1 MGGRGGVWEVGE
13 VGEVLVWPAMTVPR
27 THVCGTVVVGQ
38 TRKVWAGR

>member
-27 THVCGTVVVGQ
+27 T
-38 TRKVWAGR
+38 RMWDGRSRPD